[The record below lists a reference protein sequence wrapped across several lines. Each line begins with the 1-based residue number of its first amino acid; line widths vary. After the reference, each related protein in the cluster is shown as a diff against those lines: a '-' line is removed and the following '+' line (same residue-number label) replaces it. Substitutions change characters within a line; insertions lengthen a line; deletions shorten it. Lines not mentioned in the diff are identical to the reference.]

1 MSRKNK
7 GGNWMSLGANKV
19 LVRRHM
25 EEVFN
30 NKHLDVINETVAPDF
45 DDHTNS
51 PDWPA
56 GREGHRQIIALFH
69 SAFPDLQYTIE
80 HEVAEGGMVVIRFIV
95 LYSAKNCA
103 LAHNG

>member
-1 MSRKNK
+1 
-7 GGNWMSLGANKV
+7 MSLEANKA

-45 DDHTNS
+45 VDHTNP

-56 GREGHRQIIALFH
+56 GREGHRRIVALFH
-69 SAFPDLQYTIE
+69 SAFPDFHYAIE
-80 HEVAEGGMVVIRFIV
+80 HEVAEGDMVVI
-95 LYSAKNCA
+95 
-103 LAHNG
+103 